1 MYEKILGI
9 LCTSGDFE
17 TKKVPQGSVLFTDLG
32 KSSHR
37 VCLKLHSVTDMEI
50 TLRMDHSQMSPPSSA
65 GSPFILKFSAATV
78 GLSFHHYSAKGTSVP
93 AHPLTPGL
101 DRNGD
106 RMVKKSFL
114 WVKKQH
120 RKALS
125 TLDSRA
131 KDDPGVS
138 VKVALWG
145 LCPFCFH
152 SLLFVSSLT

>member
-1 MYEKILGI
+1 MLINYYSISNFSITNVRKILGI

-37 VCLKLHSVTDMEI
+37 VCLKLHSVTEME
-50 TLRMDHSQMSPPSSA
+50 TPLRMDHSRLSPPSSST
-65 GSPFILKFSAATV
+65 GSPFILKFSAARV

-101 DRNGD
+101 GVNGD

-114 WVKKQH
+114 WVKETAQESSQH
-120 RKALS
+120 LGQQSK
-125 TLDSRA
+125 
-131 KDDPGVS
+131 G
-138 VKVALWG
+138 
-145 LCPFCFH
+145 
-152 SLLFVSSLT
+152 